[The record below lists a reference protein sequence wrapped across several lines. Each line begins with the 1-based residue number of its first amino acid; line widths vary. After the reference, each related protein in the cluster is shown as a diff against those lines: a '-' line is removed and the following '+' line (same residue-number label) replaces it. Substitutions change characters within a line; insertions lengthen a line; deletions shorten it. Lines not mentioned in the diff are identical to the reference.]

1 MSAKNAFTSPPR
13 NHWFREVVFKV
24 TLREKLPRAG
34 ERIRRVNEGRKQ
46 LDLFGEQPPP
56 SPQHSHSPVAHR
68 LEHEHAEAARIAA
81 RLPEGIR
88 FGTSSWSFP
97 DWAGLVYSRVATVG
111 ELAREGLREYARHP
125 LLTTVG
131 IDRSYYAPIPPQDL
145 VRYDSQLPPG
155 FPCCTKA
162 PEAVASAVRP
172 ARSGGSRTEA
182 NPDFLNPRVLED
194 EMLEPFR
201 ELFRD
206 HTGPFIL
213 QFPPVPASIRPRP
226 QAFAERLDGFLE
238 ALPRDFRYA
247 IELRDPRLLTADYR
261 QALAAHGAAHVYN
274 YVTAMPMPREQEKAI
289 AVDSAP
295 FAVIRLLL
303 RPGTTYGE
311 RREALAPFTRLT
323 DQDDEMRSQVVSLV
337 RTAVDAAIPVSV
349 LVNNKAEGCA
359 PLTIR
364 ALAEMLAG
372 LPGQ

>member
-1 MSAKNAFTSPPR
+1 MS
-13 NHWFREVVFKV
+13 
-24 TLREKLPRAG
+24 
-34 ERIRRVNEGRKQ
+34 EGRKQ
-46 LDLFGEQPPP
+46 LDLFAPP
-56 SPQHSHSPVAHR
+56 SPPRRRTAEADR
-68 LEHEHAEAARIAA
+68 LEREHAEAAAIAA
-81 RLPEGIR
+81 RLPPGVR

-97 DWAGLVYSRVATVG
+97 DWVGLVYSRVATVA

-155 FPCCTKA
+155 FPCCAKA
-162 PEAVASAVRP
+162 PEALTSAVRP
-172 ARSGGSRTEA
+172 ARSGGARNEA

-213 QFPPVPASIRPRP
+213 QFPHVPASIRPRP
-226 QAFAERLDGFLE
+226 QDFAEKLDGFLE

-274 YVTAMPMPREQEKAI
+274 YVTAMPMPREQAKMIPVESGA
-289 AVDSAP
+289 

-303 RPGTTYGE
+303 RPGTTYEE
-311 RREALAPFTRLT
+311 RRDALAPFTRLT
-323 DQDDEMRSQVVSLV
+323 DRDDEMRSQVVSLA
-337 RTAVDAAIPVSV
+337 RKAIGSGIPVSV

-364 ALAEMLAG
+364 ALAETLAG